1 MAANKS
7 TIVRAYARL
16 AGTGTRALFWLL
28 ERGAPGLGGRWAERL
43 WFTLPRARPA
53 ATPPRTGP
61 AGDGTAFE
69 VAVDGRRVRGRRW
82 GGGGPVVYLVH
93 GWGGSARQLDALVA
107 PLVRAGFSVVSY
119 DAPSHGASDPG
130 ASGPRSSTIPEASEA
145 LLAVVARFGPAHGV
159 VAHSLGATAAA
170 TALRDGLR
178 AGRMVLIAPLAHPLP
193 YSYAFAERF
202 GFGERIRRR
211 LVARIERRVGLPM
224 SDFDVPAIARQVA
237 TPKLLVVHDRDD
249 RETRWSDGRAIARA
263 WPDARLL
270 TTTTLG
276 HRRVLRDP
284 EVVAQVVGFLG
295 EAAGSRAAP
304 TDVVA

>member
-1 MAANKS
+1 MAAKKS

-16 AGTGTRALFWLL
+16 AGSGTRALFWLL
-28 ERGAPGLGGRWAERL
+28 ERGAPGLGGRLAERL

-82 GGGGPVVYLVH
+82 GGGPVVYLVH
-93 GWGGSARQLDALVA
+93 GWGGSAGQLDALVA
-107 PLVRAGFSVVSY
+107 PLVRSGFSVVSY

-130 ASGPRSSTIPEASEA
+130 ASGRRISTIPEASEA
-145 LLAVVARFGPAHGV
+145 LLAVVARFGRAHGV

-224 SDFDVPAIARQVA
+224 SDFDVPAIPRQVA
-237 TPKLLVVHDRDD
+237 TPRTNGQGASAPPLPPIPVVLLPLV
-249 RETRWSDGRAIARA
+249 S
-263 WPDARLL
+263 P
-270 TTTTLG
+270 
-276 HRRVLRDP
+276 
-284 EVVAQVVGFLG
+284 AQVYCAWKLCGPTMRQSTPRVAVFFFTSPVAVSHLR
-295 EAAGSRAAP
+295 SR
-304 TDVVA
+304 